1 MSIYFALEYDANGV
15 SRIVEKKDT
24 STRAITQRDFNF
36 GSYVGNQITSPE
48 DPNQPVEDNTTD
60 DFISQMGTGTMGN
73 NDEMD
78 SFQRFIDRSNLTAF
92 MNEGKGP
99 KDTKFIN
106 AIFAAL
112 GVPVTAEG
120 ITKFFDNISKFLPQ
134 ESPEVRRIR
143 KFYATRGA
151 EGGLRFMDPSSPDYI
166 PGLENYNIVYGDP
179 RDPDS
184 GLQNVI
190 TKRMSTI
197 ANTLSNA
204 SYMSKYGLDRGLT
217 SKEIQAI
224 IDGTYAGPETPLTK
238 RYKNLNDVASLEFNF
253 KYDDVAKTDK
263 VDTVDFKDKP
273 DFGKDTGEGFDITDP
288 NVPTGIVEDTEG
300 SGEFS
305 TPQRQRDLSGSD
317 KKDFGPYQDR
327 AKAAAETRSRD
338 LSNMRG
344 GVGRNNNNRGGGGF
358 GAADFGPAEGEF
370 SGL

>member
-1 MSIYFALEYDANGV
+1 MSIYFALEYDENGV

-24 STRAITQRDFNF
+24 STRAITQRDFNL

-60 DFISQMGTGTMGN
+60 DFISQMGSGTMANTDG
-73 NDEMD
+73 ED
-78 SFQRFIDRSNLTAF
+78 SFQRFIDRSNLRGF

-106 AIFAAL
+106 AVFAAL

-217 SKEIQAI
+217 SREIQAI

-238 RYKNLNDVASLEFNF
+238 RYKNLNDVAMLEFNF
-253 KYDDVAKTDK
+253 KDDDVATTTKKDDDDK
-263 VDTVDFKDKP
+263 INITPPGGDTVITPDTDEEKGRPVNFDPGQGFVDQDGLGEFGTGKSRGADKP
-273 DFGKDTGEGFDITDP
+273 TG
-288 NVPTGIVEDTEG
+288 TGGQTPGPKKED
-300 SGEFS
+300 
-305 TPQRQRDLSGSD
+305 
-317 KKDFGPYQDR
+317 
-327 AKAAAETRSRD
+327 
-338 LSNMRG
+338 RG
-344 GVGRNNNNRGGGGF
+344 GTPNRPGTSDQGF
-358 GAADFGPAEGEF
+358 TD
-370 SGL
+370 SGQFAGL

>member
-1 MSIYFALEYDANGV
+1 
-15 SRIVEKKDT
+15 
-24 STRAITQRDFNF
+24 
-36 GSYVGNQITSPE
+36 
-48 DPNQPVEDNTTD
+48 
-60 DFISQMGTGTMGN
+60 MGN

-78 SFQRFIDRSNLTAF
+78 SFQRFIDRSNLRGF

-106 AIFAAL
+106 AVFAAL

-120 ITKFFDNISKFLPQ
+120 LTKFFDNIQKFLPK
-134 ESPEVRRIR
+134 ESPEVKRIR
-143 KFYATRGA
+143 KFYAT
-151 EGGLRFMDPSSPDYI
+151 EGLKYMNPNSPDYI

-217 SKEIQAI
+217 SREIQAI

-253 KYDDVAKTDK
+253 KYDDVGTTTK
-263 VDTVDFKDKP
+263 KD
-273 DFGKDTGEGFDITDP
+273 DDNQIDITAPGAGTVITPDTDEEAGRPDDP
-288 NVPTGIVEDTEG
+288 AVDI
-300 SGEFS
+300 
-305 TPQRQRDLSGSD
+305 RQRDLTGGSG
-317 KKDFGPYQDR
+317 KDYGPFTPQPKDTPDY
-327 AKAAAETRSRD
+327 
-338 LSNMRG
+338 SNVRT
-344 GVGRNNNNRGGGGF
+344 GGGSPGQRSKDDNTSGDFPGKGSGNPF
-358 GAADFGPAEGEF
+358 GR
-370 SGL
+370 